1 MVLVHSA
8 KIAMAKAIINHR
20 HCHHA
25 GGQRHYQGKDQ
36 ELGDPIYGISLH
48 SICLAVLHV
57 KSLEGCNPSSPYGS
71 FAYACCA
78 APGCII

>member
-36 ELGDPIYGISLH
+36 EFGTQYMAYDIT
-48 SICLAVLHV
+48 
-57 KSLEGCNPSSPYGS
+57 
-71 FAYACCA
+71 AYAWLSSM
-78 APGCII
+78 

>member
-8 KIAMAKAIINHR
+8 KIAMTKAIINHR

-36 ELGDPIYGISLH
+36 ELEPNIWHITSQHMLGCPPCKKFGGVQSL
-48 SICLAVLHV
+48 
-57 KSLEGCNPSSPYGS
+57 KSLR
-71 FAYACCA
+71 
-78 APGCII
+78 